1 MRMPSTRMSIMPAS
15 PPKRVLVAPLDWG
28 LGHAARCIPVIRALH
43 DRGATV
49 VVAGTGAHSSLI
61 REEFPA
67 LEFVPIVN
75 YGMTYAGAPL
85 LLALKFPFMVERVLD
100 RAGREH
106 RELDSLIEKHRIDL
120 VISDQRFGCWSRR
133 VKCVY
138 ITHQLCVKMP
148 RGFGLIERVIARIL
162 RSAAER
168 FDQVWIPDFA
178 GDDNLTGDLTRKY
191 PLPRNHAFI
200 GPLSRFGTMSTDA
213 ASEPVDLLVM
223 LSGPEPQ
230 RSMFERIVLSQL
242 RGFQGRA
249 VVLLGNPGASAR
261 QSGNIEI
268 HPHLPPARIVALMR
282 NARAIVCRAG
292 YTTIME
298 HVSLGKCAVL
308 VPTPGQ
314 TEQEYLGA
322 RLAEKGWFA
331 CVKQADLD
339 LRNIPSAKSADMPQ
353 ALKPGAALLE
363 HAIDAILR

>member
-1 MRMPSTRMSIMPAS
+1 MPAL

-28 LGHAARCIPVIRALH
+28 LGHAARCIPVIRALQ

-49 VVAGTGAHSSLI
+49 IVAAAGAHSSLI

-75 YGMTYAGAPL
+75 YGMTYAGSPL

-148 RGFGLIERVIARIL
+148 HGFGLFERLVARIL

-168 FDQVWIPDFA
+168 FDRVWIPDFA

-200 GPLSRFGTMSTDA
+200 GPLSRFGAVGGDA
-213 ASEPVDLLVM
+213 AKPADLLVM

-230 RSMFERIVLSQL
+230 RSMFERIVRAQL
-242 RGFQGRA
+242 RGFAGRA
-249 VVLLGNPGASAR
+249 VVLLGKPGTSAE
-261 QSGNIEI
+261 QAGNIEI
-268 HPHLPPARIVALMR
+268 HPHLPPARIAALMR
-282 NARAIVCRAG
+282 NTRAIVCRAG

-298 HVSLGKCAVL
+298 LVALGRSAVL

-314 TEQEYLGA
+314 TEQVYLGA

-331 CVKQADLD
+331 CVKQNALD
-339 LRNIPSAKSADMPQ
+339 LRSIPAAKTADMPH
-353 ALKPGAALLE
+353 ALKPDATLLE

>member
-1 MRMPSTRMSIMPAS
+1 MPAL

-28 LGHAARCIPVIRALH
+28 LGHAARCIPVIRALR

-49 VVAGTGAHSSLI
+49 VIAGTGAHALLI
-61 REEFPA
+61 REEFPS

-85 LLALKFPFMVERVLD
+85 LLALKFPFMVARVM
-100 RAGREH
+100 RQAGREH
-106 RELDSLIEKHRIDL
+106 RELGSLIDRHRIDL

-138 ITHQLCVKMP
+138 ITHQLCVKIP
-148 RGFGLIERVIARIL
+148 RGFGLLERLVARTL

-168 FDQVWIPDFA
+168 FDRVWIPDFP

-200 GPLSRFGTMSTDA
+200 GPLSRFGTISTDA

-230 RSMFERIVLSQL
+230 RSMFERIALSQL
-242 RGFQGRA
+242 RGLEGRA
-249 VVLLGNPGASAR
+249 VVLLGKPGASAR

-268 HPHLPPARIVALMR
+268 HPHLAPARIASLMR
-282 NARAIVCRAG
+282 GARAIVCRAG

-298 HVSLGKCAVL
+298 LVSLGRSAVL

-331 CVKQADLD
+331 CVKQNALD
-339 LRNIPSAKSADMPQ
+339 LRGIPAAKSADMHRSSRPD
-353 ALKPGAALLE
+353 AMLLE
-363 HAIDAILR
+363 HAIDDILR